1 MNYKGIQLLVATA
14 LAIGLCGCM
23 KDTPVRGI
31 PKKYPYISIATLRG
45 YYKGSDV
52 ALDAAHTGGTS
63 KVSGV
68 VISDKTAG
76 NMPAGSFAIQKDTVG
91 IVIALGASAT
101 VPYSV
106 GDSVDINFSK
116 GTLVN
121 NKGSLQVS
129 GLSAGDISLL
139 ATGTVINPA
148 IVTLQKLAD
157 NFAAY
162 EATLVRIAGAD
173 LVPAPAPGE
182 GYTGDKNMYDGSI
195 AAGTV
200 KLHTETSATF
210 AQNQALGNATF
221 TGIALYYNANANT
234 AAGADKRLWLRNSAD
249 IANTSLPMNAD
260 LIITGFL
267 SDSRGSDG
275 PVAGTVSGVVT
286 HTGGYEYV
294 QLMALRDI
302 DFAAT
307 PYALVIANNGTAT
320 VNGWAS
326 GGALTFKFNLSAGN
340 AAKGSYIYV
349 GGPSKVIA
357 GYIAATG
364 KSTDISSANW
374 VRTINYNVNNSAT
387 VVGDGFG
394 NSTAGLMGNSSPADG
409 IAVFKGTTV
418 TATTVPIDAIFY
430 GATVGTAY
438 NAGVGYRIPA
448 NDRYNPVNPAT
459 GDLQPFFGQGTN
471 TYVFAQPNT
480 DVSSFS
486 KLGGVIT
493 ANAWISPRQT
503 TLIDLPLTAQLA
515 DIETAT
521 GCIYFRK

>member
-1 MNYKGIQLLVATA
+1 MTHKYIQLLAVASI
-14 LAIGLCGCM
+14 AIGLSACM

-31 PKKYPYISIATLRG
+31 PKKYPFISISTLRG
-45 YYKGSDV
+45 YYNGSDV
-52 ALDAAHTGGTS
+52 PLDLAHTGGTS

-76 NMPAGSFAIQKDTVG
+76 NMPAGSFVIQKDTTG

-101 VPYSV
+101 VPYSL
-106 GDSVDINFSK
+106 GDSIDIDFTK

-121 NKGSLQVS
+121 YKGSLQVN
-129 GLSAGDISLL
+129 GLSAGDISVLK
-139 ATGTVINPA
+139 TGSVINPA

-157 NFAAY
+157 NFSFY
-162 EATLVRIAGAD
+162 EATLVTIAGAD
-173 LVPAPAPGE
+173 LLPAPAPGE
-182 GYTGDKNMYDGSI
+182 GYAGDKNMYDGSV
-195 AAGTV
+195 ASGAV
-200 KLHTETSATF
+200 KLHTESGAAF
-210 AQNQALGNATF
+210 AQKQALANATF
-221 TGIALYYNANANT
+221 TGIALYYNAAGNT
-234 AAGADKRLWLRNSAD
+234 PSGADKRLWPRNTTD

-267 SDSRGSDG
+267 SDSRGTDG

-294 QLMALRDI
+294 QLLALRDI

-307 PYALVIANNGTAT
+307 PYALVTANNGTAT
-320 VNGWAS
+320 VNGWAA
-326 GGALTFKFNLSAGN
+326 GGALTFKFNLSAGS
-340 AAKGSYIYV
+340 AAKGTYVYI

-374 VRTINYNVNNSAT
+374 VRTINYNVNNAAT

-394 NSTAGLMGNSSPADG
+394 NSNTGLMGNSSPADG

-418 TATTVPIDAIFY
+418 TATTVPIDAVFY
-430 GATVGTAY
+430 GTTVGTAY
-438 NAGVGYRIPA
+438 SGGNGYRIPA
-448 NDRYNPVNPAT
+448 NDRYNPVNPVT
-459 GDLQPFFGQGTN
+459 GDPQPFFGQGTN

-480 DVSSFS
+480 DLSSFS
-486 KLGGVIT
+486 KLGGVVT
-493 ANAWISPRQT
+493 TNAWISPRQT

-515 DIETAT
+515 DIETAI